1 MARSQRRSAGCLHG
15 RFKPKKMGK
24 GMSAHHP
31 KLGYRPKPKPKK
43 QPEGTANQGSGDQ
56 GSGDQG
62 SEGKGS
68 EGQGSERSEAEG

>member
-43 QPEGTANQGSGDQ
+43 QPEDTGNKGSGNKGTGNEAKGDQ
-56 GSGDQG
+56 GTGDQG
-62 SEGKGS
+62 SES
-68 EGQGSERSEAEG
+68 